1 MCFQPQAPVGV
12 MTRVSWVRRQCLGVR
27 WFLMNAGLTH
37 SNNLGP
43 TLLITLGLGLLPLVL
58 GMPLILFGLSRLRA
72 VDGRRTFADLAPF

>member
-1 MCFQPQAPVGV
+1 
-12 MTRVSWVRRQCLGVR
+12 
-27 WFLMNAGLTH
+27 MNAGL
-37 SNNLGP
+37 SQLDNLGP